1 MKRLFLTLCSIC
13 LLSQIGEAC
22 TNLLISKGAST
33 DGSVMVSYSA
43 DSHTRYGTLVFMP
56 AMTYS
61 PGSTMAIREWGKG
74 RLLGRIP
81 QASQTYR
88 VIGNMN
94 EHQVIIGESTWG
106 GLEVMR
112 NDSSAIL
119 DYGSLIYI
127 ALQRAKSAR
136 EAIEII
142 TSLADE
148 YGYASSGES
157 ISIADPNEVWF
168 LEIIGRAPKYVAG
181 KNINKGAVWVAVRI
195 PDGYISAHAN
205 QARIGTFPL
214 NDPQNCL
221 YAKDVI
227 SHAKDMGLYSGKDSE
242 FNFAKVYGD
251 ADEATVRGCDARV
264 WSFFKKHG
272 AEDMSRYED
281 YITGKNM
288 NNRLPLYVKAKEPLS
303 VKDVADMMRD
313 HYEGTILDMLND
325 IGAGGNA
332 LPYRWRP
339 MSFEVEGKKYVN
351 ERAIATQQ
359 TGFWFVGQS
368 RSYVPNEIGGIFWFG
383 VDDAATSPLTPVY
396 TSSTSISE
404 HYAEGNGS
412 MIKYSATSMFWAV
425 NRVAQFCYLRYNHIG
440 KETREIIDEHEN
452 MMMAE
457 TQAIDNAA
465 MLLLKSSPKS
475 VSSFLTNYSVNS
487 ASSLFGKWDKLYEYL
502 LVKYIDG
509 NTKKQNLDGS
519 FMNNGYCDSI
529 PPTPN
534 FPGYSDIWKRA
545 VKESAGERL
554 QAK

>member
-1 MKRLFLTLCSIC
+1 
-13 LLSQIGEAC
+13 
-22 TNLLISKGAST
+22 
-33 DGSVMVSYSA
+33 
-43 DSHTRYGTLVFMP
+43 
-56 AMTYS
+56 
-61 PGSTMAIREWGKG
+61 
-74 RLLGRIP
+74 
-81 QASQTYR
+81 
-88 VIGNMN
+88 
-94 EHQVIIGESTWG
+94 
-106 GLEVMR
+106 
-112 NDSSAIL
+112 
-119 DYGSLIYI
+119 
-127 ALQRAKSAR
+127 
-136 EAIEII
+136 
-142 TSLADE
+142 
-148 YGYASSGES
+148 
-157 ISIADPNEVWF
+157 
-168 LEIIGRAPKYVAG
+168 
-181 KNINKGAVWVAVRI
+181 
-195 PDGYISAHAN
+195 
-205 QARIGTFPL
+205 
-214 NDPQNCL
+214 
-221 YAKDVI
+221 
-227 SHAKDMGLYSGKDSE
+227 
-242 FNFAKVYGD
+242 
-251 ADEATVRGCDARV
+251 
-264 WSFFKKHG
+264 
-272 AEDMSRYED
+272 
-281 YITGKNM
+281 
-288 NNRLPLYVKAKEPLS
+288 
-303 VKDVADMMRD
+303 
-313 HYEGTILDMLND
+313 
-325 IGAGGNA
+325 
-332 LPYRWRP
+332 